1 MYIVKRKNNIRLIY
15 CINKKE
21 SFKNA
26 TEAGRLYGINS
37 SSISQCCNNKLLSA
51 GKDVVTHEP
60 LVWCYKSDI
69 QLKIHDEKHHQK
81 KIKCLNTNKVFNSI
95 KEAMQWCGGNN
106 NNFNR
111 TLKDDGFY
119 YYKKHPTTGEQ
130 LKWSYV

>member
-1 MYIVKRKNNIRLIY
+1 M
-15 CINKKE
+15 
-21 SFKNA
+21 
-26 TEAGRLYGINS
+26 
-37 SSISQCCNNKLLSA
+37 
-51 GKDVVTHEP
+51 
-60 LVWCYKSDI
+60 
-69 QLKIHDEKHHQK
+69 
-81 KIKCLNTNKVFNSI
+81 FNSI